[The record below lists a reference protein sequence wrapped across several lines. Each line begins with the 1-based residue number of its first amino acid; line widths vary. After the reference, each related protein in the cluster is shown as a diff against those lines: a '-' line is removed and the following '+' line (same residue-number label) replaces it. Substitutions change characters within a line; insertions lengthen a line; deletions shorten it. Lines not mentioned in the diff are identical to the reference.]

1 MCFPSNVE
9 ARPKRKIH
17 KYIKN
22 LIYIYIHTYVW
33 GERERIRE
41 RENMIVIVVRSI
53 GRQEKK
59 RE

>member
-1 MCFPSNVE
+1 M
-9 ARPKRKIH
+9 
-17 KYIKN
+17 
-22 LIYIYIHTYVW
+22 
-33 GERERIRE
+33 GRERKNKRE